1 MTAMT
6 ERAENGFPDRA
17 SESEDFVTAAVKD
30 EAALVE
36 VFDTVLEIPQDV
48 KLKEGEATEE
58 RDVREK
64 LQNGNGQSACPPAV
78 DSSSTEPEWA
88 VGAEC
93 RVVWSE
99 DGQVYPAVVVSV
111 DGERRRVRFIGYGNE
126 EVMELSALKSCDAEP
141 QTPSSQD
148 WKTGSRCRAVFS
160 EDGLIYPAV
169 VLWVKGQRCR
179 IRFDEYNNEEDQ
191 DVSGLLSPDELHGPS
206 RAKGGRKSIATS
218 TNFDFRR
225 RRREENQGERGGERR
240 PAWRDDQQNS
250 SWVKERP
257 GNQSKVEKEADEKRR
272 GNQQRDGAEKPTN
285 HSFPFFPP
293 FPPPPQSGSGDPLS
307 FLPLFPPPLPAWM
320 FGGKESGTPSAI
332 DTTSSIMMLW
342 YMCGFHTGSYL
353 AQQQFR
359 SASKD

>member
-1 MTAMT
+1 MQN
-6 ERAENGFPDRA
+6 EG
-17 SESEDFVTAAVKD
+17 ESCCLEDFVAAAVKD
-30 EAALVE
+30 EDALEE
-36 VFDTVLEIPQDV
+36 VFDTALEVPQDV
-48 KLKEGEATEE
+48 KLTEGEVKEE
-58 RDVREK
+58 RDVGEK
-64 LQNGNGQSACPPAV
+64 LQNGNGQSACPPAAG
-78 DSSSTEPEWA
+78 SSSTEPEWA

-126 EVMELSALKSCDAEP
+126 EDMEVSALKTSDAEP
-141 QTPSSQD
+141 QPLSSQD
-148 WKTGSRCRAVFS
+148 WKPGSRCRAVFS
-160 EDGLIYPAV
+160 EDGLVYPAV

-179 IRFDEYNNEEDQ
+179 IRFDEYNNEEEQ
-191 DVSGLLSPDELHGPS
+191 DVSGLLNPDELYGPS

-257 GNQSKVEKEADEKRR
+257 GNQSKVEKEADERRR

-293 FPPPPQSGSGDPLS
+293 FPPPPPFHSSSGDPLP

-320 FGGKESGTPSAI
+320 FGGKESGTPSPI
-332 DTTSSIMMLW
+332 DATSSIMMLW

-359 SASKD
+359 STSKD

>member
-78 DSSSTEPEWA
+78 DSSSTEPE
-88 VGAEC
+88 
-93 RVVWSE
+93 
-99 DGQVYPAVVVSV
+99 
-111 DGERRRVRFIGYGNE
+111 
-126 EVMELSALKSCDAEP
+126 
-141 QTPSSQD
+141 D

>member
-1 MTAMT
+1 MT
-6 ERAENGFPDRA
+6 ELAENGIPDRA
-17 SESEDFVTAAVKD
+17 SESEDFVAAAVKD
-30 EAALVE
+30 EDALEE
-36 VFDTVLEIPQDV
+36 VFDTALEVPQDV
-48 KLKEGEATEE
+48 KLTEGEVKEE
-58 RDVREK
+58 RDVGEK
-64 LQNGNGQSACPPAV
+64 LQNGNGQSACPPAAG
-78 DSSSTEPEWA
+78 SSSTEPE
-88 VGAEC
+88 
-93 RVVWSE
+93 
-99 DGQVYPAVVVSV
+99 
-111 DGERRRVRFIGYGNE
+111 
-126 EVMELSALKSCDAEP
+126 
-141 QTPSSQD
+141 D
-148 WKTGSRCRAVFS
+148 WKPGSRCRAVFS
-160 EDGLIYPAV
+160 EDGLVYPAV

-179 IRFDEYNNEEDQ
+179 IRFDEYNNEEEQ
-191 DVSGLLSPDELHGPS
+191 DVSGLLNPDELYGPS

-257 GNQSKVEKEADEKRR
+257 GNQSKVEKEADERRR

-293 FPPPPQSGSGDPLS
+293 FPPPPPFHSSSGDPLP

-320 FGGKESGTPSAI
+320 FGGKESGTPSPI
-332 DTTSSIMMLW
+332 DATSSIMMLW

-359 SASKD
+359 STSKD